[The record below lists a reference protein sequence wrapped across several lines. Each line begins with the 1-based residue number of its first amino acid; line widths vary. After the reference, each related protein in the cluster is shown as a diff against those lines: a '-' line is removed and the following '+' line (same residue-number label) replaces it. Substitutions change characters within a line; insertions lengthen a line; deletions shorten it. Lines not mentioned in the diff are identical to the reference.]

1 MKQFL
6 FVCLMISGLW
16 ASAQVVNKPI
26 RWSFELKKV
35 SDHNYT
41 ILAKAK
47 MEPGWHVF
55 TPDPGGDGFL
65 IPTSVLLEA
74 SENITHPEKWVV
86 NSKVVTKDMPEV
98 GVVNYLEGEAQL
110 SMPIKVSAAR
120 TTIKGTFT
128 YQSCNDHMCLPPVDE
143 VFTFEIKE

>member
-1 MKQFL
+1 MKHL
-6 FVCLMISGLW
+6 LLVCLMISGLF
-16 ASAQVVNKPI
+16 ASAQVTKNPI
-26 RWSFELKKV
+26 RWRFELKKV
-35 SDHNYT
+35 GDHKYT
-41 ILAKAK
+41 ILANAQ
-47 MEPGWHVF
+47 MEAGWHVF

-74 SENITHPEKWVV
+74 SEPITHPEKWIV

-98 GVVNYLEGEAQL
+98 GVVNYMEGEAHL
-110 SMPIKVSAAR
+110 TMPVTVTAPR